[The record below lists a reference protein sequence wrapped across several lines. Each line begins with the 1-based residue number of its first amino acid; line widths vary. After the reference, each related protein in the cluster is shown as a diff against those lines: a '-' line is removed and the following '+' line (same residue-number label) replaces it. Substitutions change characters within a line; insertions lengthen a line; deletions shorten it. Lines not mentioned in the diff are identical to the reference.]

1 MWGKH
6 CYIRCPPD
14 APDSGT
20 PREKTM
26 SSNVE
31 QPTAKIYQF
40 PVRRSAQCAESLEAA
55 RVRAALAMPRAA
67 AAALGSAWYHEAAV
81 HEDERKLG
89 H

>member
-1 MWGKH
+1 MSGKP

-20 PREKTM
+20 PRETIM
-26 SSNVE
+26 STNVE
-31 QPTAKIYQF
+31 QSTAKIYQF
-40 PVRRSAQCAESLEAA
+40 PVRRSAQSAESLEAA
-55 RVRAALAMPRAA
+55 GVRAALAMPRAA

-81 HEDERKLG
+81 LEDERKLG

>member
-1 MWGKH
+1 MWCKP

-14 APDSGT
+14 APEIGT
-20 PREKTM
+20 PRETIM
-26 SSNVE
+26 STNVE

-40 PVRRSAQCAESLEAA
+40 PVRRSAQSAENLEAA

-67 AAALGSAWYHEAAV
+67 AAALGSACYHEAAV
-81 HEDERKLG
+81 LEDERKLG